1 MNRID
6 SILDSHGG
14 GSWKIAFADFAM
26 AMMAVFLVL
35 WMTAV
40 LDQKQKVMVAQ
51 YFLDKDKMKALT
63 PANEVKKKVE
73 EAEPEPLPL
82 PQELE
87 FPLIEQ
93 ESKQEQVQE
102 QEQTPPEPVALSPVE
117 VLMEK
122 IQQSPALQE
131 YSEEVVLSM
140 HALGLKIQI
149 MDSVNQSMF
158 TLGDSQ
164 LTAASDQ
171 ILAELAPLLNATEH
185 RISIS
190 GHTDSLAFPDDF
202 ATDNWTLSLNRADS
216 ARHSLLKAGLQ
227 ADRIAEIVGMGDS
240 LPYDAENPEA
250 AINRRIAI
258 VVLNKDVDQSMMKA
272 RSGH

>member
-40 LDQKQKVMVAQ
+40 LDQEQKVVVAQ
-51 YFLDKDKMKALT
+51 YFLNPDKVKDFI
-63 PANEVKKKVE
+63 PADEVKKKTLE
-73 EAEPEPLPL
+73 AEAEPEPLPA
-82 PQELE
+82 PQELVL
-87 FPLIEQ
+87 PLIEQ
-93 ESKQEQVQE
+93 EQVPQE
-102 QEQTPPEPVALSPVE
+102 PIALSPVE
-117 VLMEK
+117 LLMEK

-149 MDSVNQSMF
+149 MDSVNQAMF
-158 TLGDSQ
+158 TLGDTQ
-164 LTAASDQ
+164 LTAASDLV
-171 ILAELAPLLNATEH
+171 LAELAPLLNATEH

-227 ADRIAEIVGMGDS
+227 ADKIAEIVGMGDS

-258 VVLNKDVDQSMMKA
+258 IVLNKDVDESMMKA